1 MEENEIERKLQ
12 KLKLNGI
19 KWNWKEPAKIK
30 TKLDKIELQISMKKR

>member
-19 KWNWKEPAKIK
+19 KWNWKEPTNIYEK
-30 TKLDKIELQISMKKR
+30 SMKENGIGRNPQK